1 MSPTR
6 GTLIRLRESRDFIQ
20 NGLSILKLKRD
31 RLAEELNMLLKDM
44 SRRKNIEDQLMQVY
58 TKSETTTAML
68 GYVKVQSTARSI
80 GSLKISADEH
90 SVMNVIVPHI
100 NVEKKP
106 SLDGIQDLS
115 LFDLATRIN
124 RLIEELVLLASVEAS
139 IERIAHELTLV
150 NRKVN
155 AIEKVVIPNYSS
167 QIKYIEEFL
176 SDEELEE
183 FTRIKHIKAM
193 SKESK
198 I

>member
-20 NGLSILKLKRD
+20 NGLIILKLKRD

-80 GSLKISADEH
+80 GPLKISADEH

-100 NVEKKP
+100 NIEKKP
-106 SLDGIQDLS
+106 SLDGS
-115 LFDLATRIN
+115 
-124 RLIEELVLLASVEAS
+124 ES
-139 IERIAHELTLV
+139 I
-150 NRKVN
+150 
-155 AIEKVVIPNYSS
+155 
-167 QIKYIEEFL
+167 
-176 SDEELEE
+176 
-183 FTRIKHIKAM
+183 
-193 SKESK
+193 
-198 I
+198 